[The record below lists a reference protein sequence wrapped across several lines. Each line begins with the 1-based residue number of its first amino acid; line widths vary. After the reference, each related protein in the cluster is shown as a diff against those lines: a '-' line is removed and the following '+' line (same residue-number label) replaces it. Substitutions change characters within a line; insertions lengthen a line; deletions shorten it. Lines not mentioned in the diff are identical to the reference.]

1 MAPVVLHRAATSNG
15 ARREFTSVTLLPG
28 RGLNVFQITA
38 NLPGRGETELMR
50 SPSVEEAAK
59 QLNGQG
65 EDAFGNLNHSFGGA
79 FLIPFTSRLGG
90 ELSVDKKTV
99 GVSWRGKQWQVP
111 NDYLGHYAVHGLINT
126 MKAED
131 VRIRKTAGGETLTA
145 VIHAGNF
152 DGYWLSKTDLHYTVV
167 LTADGVE
174 VSIRAV
180 NVGKEDEPMAMGWHP
195 YLKIISGDRAQ
206 ALVHIPGSEYT
217 VVDTVDGRPTGELA
231 TVQGT
236 PRDYR
241 SPQGAPL
248 PDGSISVNFSGLT
261 RTAGNVDAWLADP
274 KANYAIRVLGMS
286 PEINT
291 VHLWSAKGD
300 VFCALEEQYNWMD
313 ALGPEWKGKDT
324 GMVALK
330 PGAAT
335 TWHVRL
341 EMFDPPAR

>member
-1 MAPVVLHRAATSNG
+1 MAPVVLHRATTSGG
-15 ARREFTSVTLLPG
+15 ASREFTSVTLLPG

-90 ELSVDKKTV
+90 ELSADKKTV

-111 NDYLGHYAVHGLINT
+111 NDYLGHYAVHGLINM

-152 DGYWLSKTDLHYTVV
+152 DGYWLSKTDLHYTVA
-167 LTADGVE
+167 LTADGVD

-206 ALVHIPGSEYT
+206 ARVHIPGSEFT
-217 VVDTVDGRPTGELA
+217 AVDTVDGRPTGEL
-231 TVQGT
+231 TPVQGT
-236 PRDYR
+236 ARDYR

-248 PDGSISVNFSGLT
+248 PEGSISVNFSGLT
-261 RTAGNVDAWLADP
+261 RTSGNVDAWLSDP
-274 KANYAIRVLGMS
+274 KANYALRVRGMS

-330 PGAAT
+330 PGGST